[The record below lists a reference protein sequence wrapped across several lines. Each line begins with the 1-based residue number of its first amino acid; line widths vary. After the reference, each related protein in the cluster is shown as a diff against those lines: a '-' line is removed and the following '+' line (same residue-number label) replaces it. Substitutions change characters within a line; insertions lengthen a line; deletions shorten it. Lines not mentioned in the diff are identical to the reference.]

1 MPKAKKK
8 NIELEDNEFL
18 KELIDEVKAID
29 PNTSIELDVG
39 EDDTHDNGGIELGIG
54 RFEEEK
60 QIDIM
65 KQAFGESSY
74 NSPSNNQSSNQSTAF
89 INLSSDLK
97 KSKASQESKED
108 QAPQLSVAA
117 PTQIVTPDAV
127 TQAISQPV
135 SSTSVDRTIAVAGAR
150 KRSTTQEE
158 NISAEY
164 ESTGA
169 NIHKA
174 SRPGNVYVSSDASL
188 AQAETLKMAQ
198 QRIQELENEVDT
210 LRRDNDDLASAGEI
224 VSKKLEDLQGRA
236 LKAEK
241 EKKEISSQ
249 LKNEILIIKGHLQYK
264 ETELSK
270 AKTQI
275 EDLDLRIKTDFK
287 KIRVREREL
296 ENRLELVR
304 AEKQALMRSK
314 DERILELQRKV
325 DQFKSELDVYRS
337 KVQDLN
343 KSMEDQQEQMR
354 KTVRALRVALS
365 NLEHDSP
372 IDESQL
378 TEPEPESGSEN
389 SDE

>member
-8 NIELEDNEFL
+8 NIELEENEFL
-18 KELIDEVKAID
+18 KELIDEVNAID
-29 PNTSIELDVG
+29 PDTSIEI
-39 EDDTHDNGGIELGIG
+39 DDDAPESGGIELGFG
-54 RFEEEK
+54 SHEEEK
-60 QIDIM
+60 PIDILNHAYGNGSTAPE
-65 KQAFGESSY
+65 QT
-74 NSPSNNQSSNQSTAF
+74 NNQSTAF
-89 INLSSDLK
+89 INLKNDLK
-97 KSKASQESKED
+97 KSPE
-108 QAPQLSVAA
+108 AA
-117 PTQIVTPDAV
+117 ATQIVTPEAV
-127 TQAISQPV
+127 TQAITSQ
-135 SSTSVDRTIAVAGAR
+135 TSADRTIAVAGAR
-150 KRSTTQEE
+150 KRETPIVVQQEV
-158 NISAEY
+158 
-164 ESTGA
+164 TGLNA
-169 NIHKA
+169 QKI
-174 SRPGNVYVSSDASL
+174 SRPGHVYVAADASL
-188 AQAETLKMAQ
+188 AQAETLKLAQ
-198 QRIQELENEVDT
+198 ARIHELESEVDT

-224 VSKKLEDLQGRA
+224 VSKKLEDLQGKA

-304 AEKQALMRSK
+304 AEKHALMRSK
-314 DERILELQRKV
+314 DEKILDLQRKV

-378 TEPEPESGSEN
+378 TEQESSDEKN

>member
-8 NIELEDNEFL
+8 NIELEENEFL
-18 KELIDEVKAID
+18 KDLIDEVKAID
-29 PNTSIELDVG
+29 PDTSIEI
-39 EDDTHDNGGIELGIG
+39 DDDSENTSAGGGIELG
-54 RFEEEK
+54 
-60 QIDIM
+60 
-65 KQAFGESSY
+65 FGSQKEAKRVDLLNPDSVDSESEG
-74 NSPSNNQSSNQSTAF
+74 PELQNQSTAF
-89 INLSSDLK
+89 INLSHDMK
-97 KSKASQESKED
+97 VPAAK
-108 QAPQLSVAA
+108 VA
-117 PTQIVTPDAV
+117 PTVATTVAPYVKPQSDTEAA
-127 TQAISQPV
+127 TQAIASN
-135 SSTSVDRTIAVAGAR
+135 TSADRTVAVAGAR
-150 KRSTTQEE
+150 KREPALE
-158 NISAEY
+158 VVV
-164 ESTGA
+164 ESTSTGL
-169 NIHKA
+169 NVPKV
-174 SRPGNVYVSSDASL
+174 SRPGHVYVAADASL
-188 AQAETLKMAQ
+188 AQSETLKLAQ
-198 QRIQELENEVDT
+198 ARIHELENEVDM
-210 LRRDNDDLASAGEI
+210 LRRDNDDLASAGDI
-224 VSKKLEDLQGRA
+224 ISKNLEDLQGKA

-314 DERILELQRKV
+314 DERILDLQRKV

-378 TEPEPESGSEN
+378 TEPESDQQN

>member
-8 NIELEDNEFL
+8 SIELEENEFL

-29 PNTSIELDVG
+29 PDTSIEIDDYD
-39 EDDTHDNGGIELGIG
+39 DDTPENGGIELGMG
-54 RFEEEK
+54 KHEEEK
-60 QIDIM
+60 QIDLM
-65 KQAFGESSY
+65 KQAFGGSSY
-74 NSPSNNQSSNQSTAF
+74 SSSSDSSDNQSTAF
-89 INLSSDLK
+89 INLKSDLK
-97 KSKASQESKED
+97 KSGVSKELKD
-108 QAPQLSVAA
+108 EALPRSVEPAA
-117 PTQIVTPDAV
+117 TQIVVPDAV
-127 TQAISQPV
+127 TQAIVPQV
-135 SSTSVDRTIAVAGAR
+135 TTATSSDRTIAVAGAR
-150 KRSTTQEE
+150 KRTQQEDLS
-158 NISAEY
+158 I
-164 ESTGA
+164 ESTGL
-169 NIHKA
+169 NIHKV
-174 SRPGNVYVSSDASL
+174 SRPGQVFVSADASL
-188 AQAETLKMAQ
+188 AQSETLKMAQ
-198 QRIQELENEVDT
+198 QRIHELENEVDT

-314 DERILELQRKV
+314 DERILDLQRKV

>member
-8 NIELEDNEFL
+8 NIELEENEFL

-29 PNTSIELDVG
+29 PGASIEIDDDD
-39 EDDTHDNGGIELGIG
+39 DDTPENGGIELGFG
-54 RFEEEK
+54 KQESEK
-60 QIDIM
+60 EVDLM
-65 KQAFGESSY
+65 KHAYGSNSYSSSSPPQE
-74 NSPSNNQSSNQSTAF
+74 NSDNQSTAF
-89 INLSSDLK
+89 INLKSDMK
-97 KSKASQESKED
+97 QST
-108 QAPQLSVAA
+108 AA
-117 PTQIVTPDAV
+117 ATKIVTPEAV
-127 TQAISQPV
+127 TQAIV
-135 SSTSVDRTIAVAGAR
+135 SPPTTTTSDRTIAVAGAR
-150 KRSTTQEE
+150 KRTQPLEDLS
-158 NISAEY
+158 I
-164 ESTGA
+164 ESTGL
-169 NIHKA
+169 NIHKV
-174 SRPGNVYVSSDASL
+174 SRPGQVFVSADASL

-198 QRIQELENEVDT
+198 QRIHELENEVDI

-224 VSKKLEDLQGRA
+224 ISKKLEDLQGRA

-241 EKKEISSQ
+241 EKKEVSVQ

-314 DERILELQRKV
+314 DERILDLQRKV

-378 TEPEPESGSEN
+378 TEPEPSSESEN